1 MDKNGDGVIDYGEFC
16 NLTEEKRKN
25 LDPFE
30 NNSPQG
36 IKNQSNLY

>member
-16 NLTEEKRKN
+16 NLTEDKRKN

-30 NNSPQG
+30 NNYTSPSG
-36 IKNQSNLY
+36 IQ